1 MAFKRKLD
9 TSEDSYPVVSPFFA
23 RRSCDNIEVSTLPSF
38 SPPQSTKQ
46 MKLIPFPSGDDDDVA
61 MTESP
66 VYDFEAYH
74 VRLPSTASS
83 VSSSSVSTSRECA
96 CVRLSIQ
103 QG

>member
-1 MAFKRKLD
+1 
-9 TSEDSYPVVSPFFA
+9 
-23 RRSCDNIEVSTLPSF
+23 
-38 SPPQSTKQ
+38 